1 MAEEM
6 DLSAVIKKL
15 MESDE
20 ASEMIAKLKAS
31 VENSPSSEDKKAE
44 IGEILPVSEERT
56 AENVSGSEKQSS
68 AELFDKLPQ
77 VMAALAPLMENGTLG
92 KKNQNRTSEQRNN
105 LLTALKPY
113 LNEGRRGM
121 IDNIMTISKFSGLM
135 DLIPRDK

>member
-31 VENSPSSEDKKAE
+31 VENSPSSEDKEAE
-44 IGEILPVSEERT
+44 IGDILPVSEERT
-56 AENVSGSEKQSS
+56 AENVSGSEKPNS

-77 VMAALAPLMENGTLG
+77 VMAALL
-92 KKNQNRTSEQRNN
+92 
-105 LLTALKPY
+105 
-113 LNEGRRGM
+113 
-121 IDNIMTISKFSGLM
+121 
-135 DLIPRDK
+135 